1 VPPFV
6 RIDVDK
12 RVLSSE
18 NGARTPPISIVQRA
32 NGCLMLQAMQKER
45 GAVVN
50 EQSGLMSASLEKT
63 MGSS

>member
-18 NGARTPPISIVQRA
+18 NGARTSPISSVQWA
-32 NGCLMLQAMQKER
+32 NGRLMLQAMQKER
-45 GAVVN
+45 VGAGG
-50 EQSGLMSASLEKT
+50 Q
-63 MGSS
+63 